1 MKTLL
6 PNPAILSLEK
16 IISQTDA
23 IALVV
28 TTSRPQVPCPECQQ
42 LSRPV
47 HSRYQRGI
55 TDLPWGEITVKLELQ
70 TRKFFCD
77 NDECQQRIF
86 CERLP
91 EVVAPYGRRTIRFN
105 KSLTAVGFALGGRAG
120 QRLASDLYIPSGA
133 RTLLRRIYNE
143 PLGKTERVRVLGVD
157 DFAFRKGQRYG
168 TILVDLEQRRV
179 IDLLPDR
186 EGSMFEHWLK
196 SYPEVELIARDRA
209 LAYADGATK
218 GAPQAVQVVDRFHLI
233 KNLVEAFE
241 VFARPHSSAIRE
253 AALEVSPRRQT
264 EMMLLAE
271 GLLEALPER
280 MPKKPPTLSQRRDQ
294 NRTETLAA

>member
-1 MKTLL
+1 
-6 PNPAILSLEK
+6 
-16 IISQTDA
+16 
-23 IALVV
+23 
-28 TTSRPQVPCPECQQ
+28 
-42 LSRPV
+42 
-47 HSRYQRGI
+47 
-55 TDLPWGEITVKLELQ
+55 LPWGKITVKLELQ

-77 NDECQQRIF
+77 NDQCHQRIF

-143 PLGKTERVRVLGVD
+143 PLGKTERVRILGVD

-186 EGSMFEHWLK
+186 EGSTFERWLK
-196 SYPEVELIARDRA
+196 SHPEVELIARDRA

-218 GAPQAVQVVDRFHLI
+218 GAPQAVQVADRFHLL

-241 VFARPHSSAIRE
+241 NLVRRRSSILRE

-264 EMMLLAE
+264 EIMLLAE
-271 GLLEALPER
+271 GLLDALPER
-280 MPKKPPTLSQRRDQ
+280 MLKKSPTPLQQREQ
-294 NRTETLAA
+294 NRADRMAWYEECRRLKQLGLSNREIARRTGMCRETVRMMFGRAGFALLRARVLHKSG